1 MTSSVDEKLQD
12 ASSQKHIPTDT
23 DEEYDFDDPLNYSTN
38 YVDEHNPKGLRKPT
52 TLEKQTLRRVIHNLN
67 WTIYLLCLAELG
79 ERASYFSVQGILSNF
94 IQRPLPPGSTTGK
107 VMHGPGSEDISP
119 GALNMGLPTTQALT
133 NLLTFLA
140 YIFPLYGGFIADTK
154 IGRFKAIWIGVF
166 SGFVAHILFI
176 IAAIPSV
183 IAQGHAIVPTAL
195 AIITLAMGTGFIKPN
210 LLPLLLDQYKEQH
223 DVVKVLPS
231 GEKVIVDREKSLQ
244 RVTLYFYW
252 SINIGSFFQ
261 LATSYMERRIGF
273 WFAFFIPII
282 IYMIVPAVFWYL
294 QSRIVVKD
302 PEGSALVNTTRI
314 LRVSY
319 KKGWIKRLKSKTFWD
334 YAMPSEMEK
343 RGETTYGNN
352 KAITWNDQWVLNVK
366 QTIDSCKIFIYFP
379 IYLINDGG
387 LGSVQTS
394 QAGSMSLNGVP
405 NDLFNNFNPLAIIV
419 IIPILDVIVYPFLRK
434 YKINFR
440 PAYRITLGF
449 FIAAMSQVAGAI
461 IQHRIYTL
469 SPCGNQ
475 ATTCDQ
481 VAPITAWNEVSLYV
495 LQAASECF
503 AMTTSYEIAYTRA
516 PPNMKGLV
524 MALCLF
530 SSALSAA
537 LSEAITPALYDP
549 HIIWAFVA
557 MACVGF
563 ALAILFFF
571 HFRNLHIVMEREREW
586 REAMEHEDRV
596 AALRAVETGEVTFSN
611 LEAVASLRSVTA
623 TK

>member
-1 MTSSVDEKLQD
+1 MTSSLDEKVQET
-12 ASSQKHIPTDT
+12 SSQKHISIDT
-23 DEEYDFDDPLNYSTN
+23 DEEYDFEDPLNYSTN
-38 YVDEHNPKGLRKPT
+38 YVDEFNPKGLRKPT

-107 VMHGPGSEDISP
+107 VMHGEGSGDVSP
-119 GALNMGLPTTQALT
+119 GALNMGLPTTQAMT

-166 SGFVAHILFI
+166 SGFIAHVLFI

-294 QSRIVVKD
+294 QSRITVMD
-302 PEGSALVNTTRI
+302 PQGSALTNTSRI

-319 KKGWIKRLKSKTFWD
+319 RKGWIKRLKNKTFWD

-352 KAITWNDQWVLNVK
+352 KPITWNDQWVLNVK

-405 NDLFNNFNPLAIIV
+405 NDLFNNFNPLAIII

-469 SPCGNQ
+469 SPCGNK

-563 ALAILFFF
+563 ALAVLFFF

-596 AALRAVETGEVTFSN
+596 AALKAVETGEVTFSN

>member
-1 MTSSVDEKLQD
+1 MTSSVDEKVQET
-12 ASSQKHIPTDT
+12 SSQKHISIDT
-23 DEEYDFDDPLNYSTN
+23 DEEYDFEDPLNYSTN
-38 YVDEHNPKGLRKPT
+38 YVDEFNPKGLRKPT

-107 VMHGPGSEDISP
+107 VMHGEGSGDVSP
-119 GALNMGLPTTQALT
+119 GALNMGLPTTQAMT

-166 SGFVAHILFI
+166 SGFIAHVLFI

-294 QSRIVVKD
+294 QSRITVMD
-302 PEGSALVNTTRI
+302 PQGSALTNTSRI

-319 KKGWIKRLKSKTFWD
+319 RKGWIKRLKNKTFWD

-352 KAITWNDQWVLNVK
+352 KPITWNDQWVLNVK

-405 NDLFNNFNPLAIIV
+405 NDLFNNFNPLAIII

-469 SPCGNQ
+469 SPCGNK

-563 ALAILFFF
+563 ALAVLFFF

-596 AALRAVETGEVTFSN
+596 AALKAVETGEVTFSN

>member
-1 MTSSVDEKLQD
+1 MTSSVDEKVQET
-12 ASSQKHIPTDT
+12 SSQKHISIDT
-23 DEEYDFDDPLNYSTN
+23 DEEYDFEDPLNYSTN
-38 YVDEHNPKGLRKPT
+38 YVDEFNPKGLRKPT
-52 TLEKQTLRRVIHNLN
+52 TSEKQTLRRVIHNLN

-107 VMHGPGSEDISP
+107 VMHGEGSGDVSP
-119 GALNMGLPTTQALT
+119 GALNMGLPTTQAMT

-166 SGFVAHILFI
+166 SGFIAHVLFI

-294 QSRIVVKD
+294 QSRITVMD
-302 PEGSALVNTTRI
+302 PQGSALTNTSRI

-319 KKGWIKRLKSKTFWD
+319 RKGWIKRLKNKTFWD

-352 KAITWNDQWVLNVK
+352 KPITWNDQWVLNVK

-405 NDLFNNFNPLAIIV
+405 NDLFNNFNPLAIII

-469 SPCGNQ
+469 SPCGNK

-563 ALAILFFF
+563 ALAVLFFF

-596 AALRAVETGEVTFSN
+596 AASKAVETGEVTFSN

>member
-1 MTSSVDEKLQD
+1 MTSSVDEKVQET
-12 ASSQKHIPTDT
+12 SSQKHISIDT

-107 VMHGPGSEDISP
+107 VMHGEGSGDVSP
-119 GALNMGLPTTQALT
+119 GALNMGLPTTQAMT

-166 SGFVAHILFI
+166 SGFIAHVLFI

-294 QSRIVVKD
+294 QSRITVMD
-302 PEGSALVNTTRI
+302 PQGSALTNTSRI

-319 KKGWIKRLKSKTFWD
+319 KKGWIKRLKNKTFWD

-352 KAITWNDQWVLNVK
+352 KPITWNDQWVLNVK
-366 QTIDSCKIFIYFP
+366 QTIDSCKIFMYFP

-405 NDLFNNFNPLAIIV
+405 NDLFNNFNPLAIII

-469 SPCGNQ
+469 SPCGNK

-563 ALAILFFF
+563 ALAVLFFF

-596 AALRAVETGEVTFSN
+596 AALKAVETGEVTFSN

>member
-1 MTSSVDEKLQD
+1 MPSSVDEKVQET
-12 ASSQKHIPTDT
+12 SSQKHISIDT
-23 DEEYDFDDPLNYSTN
+23 DEEYDFEDPLNYSTN
-38 YVDEHNPKGLRKPT
+38 YVDEFNPKGLRKPT

-107 VMHGPGSEDISP
+107 VMHGEGSGDVSP
-119 GALNMGLPTTQALT
+119 GALNMGLPTTQAMT

-166 SGFVAHILFI
+166 SGFIAHVLFI

-294 QSRIVVKD
+294 QSRITVMD
-302 PEGSALVNTTRI
+302 PQGSALTNTSRI

-319 KKGWIKRLKSKTFWD
+319 RKGWIKRLKNKTFWD

-352 KAITWNDQWVLNVK
+352 KPITWNDQWVLNVK

-405 NDLFNNFNPLAIIV
+405 NDLFNNFNPLAIII

-469 SPCGNQ
+469 SPCGNK

-563 ALAILFFF
+563 ALAVLFFF

-596 AALRAVETGEVTFSN
+596 AALKAVETGEVTFSN

>member
-1 MTSSVDEKLQD
+1 MTSSVDEKVQET
-12 ASSQKHIPTDT
+12 SSQKHISIDT
-23 DEEYDFDDPLNYSTN
+23 DEEYDFEDPLNYSTN
-38 YVDEHNPKGLRKPT
+38 YVDEFNPKGLRKPT

-107 VMHGPGSEDISP
+107 VMHGEGSGDVSP
-119 GALNMGLPTTQALT
+119 GALNMGLPTTQAMT

-166 SGFVAHILFI
+166 SGFIAHVLFI

-273 WFAFFIPII
+273 WFSFFIPII

-294 QSRIVVKD
+294 QSRITVMD
-302 PEGSALVNTTRI
+302 PQGSALTNTSRI

-319 KKGWIKRLKSKTFWD
+319 RKGWIKRLKNKTFWD

-352 KAITWNDQWVLNVK
+352 KPITWNDQWVLNVK

-405 NDLFNNFNPLAIIV
+405 NDLFNNFNPLAIII

-469 SPCGNQ
+469 SPCGNK

-563 ALAILFFF
+563 ALAVLFFF

-596 AALRAVETGEVTFSN
+596 AALKAVETGEVTFSN

>member
-1 MTSSVDEKLQD
+1 MAAVLDEKLQE
-12 ASSQKHIPTDT
+12 ASSNQHSLIT
-23 DEEYDFDDPLNYSTN
+23 DEDYDFDDPLNYSTN
-38 YVDEHNPKGLRKPT
+38 YVDEYNPKGLRKPT
-52 TLEKQTLRRVIHNLN
+52 NLEKQSLRRVINNLN
-67 WTIYLLCLAELG
+67 WTIYLLCVAELA

-94 IQRPLPPGSTTGK
+94 IQRPLPKGSTTGK
-107 VMHGPGSEDISP
+107 VPHGPGSADISP
-119 GALNMGLPTTQALT
+119 GALNMGLPTTQAMT

-140 YIFPLYGGFIADTK
+140 YIFPLYGGYIADTK
-154 IGRFKAIWIGVF
+154 IGRFKAIWIGVV
-166 SGFVAHILFI
+166 SGFIAHVLFV
-176 IAAIPSV
+176 IAAIPKV

-195 AIITLAMGTGFIKPN
+195 GIITLAMGTGFIKPN

-252 SINIGSFFQ
+252 AINIGSFFQ

-282 IYMIVPAVFWYL
+282 IYMILPFIFWFL
-294 QSRIVVKD
+294 QTRIEVKK
-302 PEGSALVNTTRI
+302 PEGSALTNTVRI

-319 KKGWIKRLKSKTFWD
+319 RKGWLRRLSNKSFWD
-334 YAMPSEMEK
+334 YALPSEMEK
-343 RGETTYGNN
+343 RSEIYG
-352 KAITWNDQWVLNVK
+352 KKPISWTDLWVLNVK
-366 QTIDSCKIFIYFP
+366 QTIDSCKIFIYYP
-379 IYLINDGG
+379 LYLINDGG

-405 NDLFNNFNPLAIIV
+405 NDLFNNFNPLTIII
-419 IIPILDVIVYPFLRK
+419 IIPILDVIVYPAFRRF
-434 YKINFR
+434 KINFR
-440 PAYRITLGF
+440 PVYRITFGF
-449 FIAAMSQVAGAI
+449 FLASMSQVAGAI

-475 ATTCDQ
+475 ATTCTKG

-530 SSALSAA
+530 ASALSAA

-557 MACVGF
+557 MAVVGIV
-563 ALAILFFF
+563 LTITFFF
-571 HFRNLHIVMEREREW
+571 HFRNLHVTMEKEREW
-586 REAMEHEDRV
+586 REALDHDERA
-596 AALRAVETGEVTFSN
+596 AALKAVETGEVTFSN
-611 LEAVASLRSVTA
+611 LEAVASLKSA
-623 TK
+623 AK

>member
-1 MTSSVDEKLQD
+1 MTSLVDEKAQD
-12 ASSQKHIPTDT
+12 AGSQKHISTET

-38 YVDEHNPKGLRKPT
+38 YVDEYNPKGLRKPT
-52 TLEKQTLRRVIHNLN
+52 ALEKQTLRRVIENLN
-67 WTIYLLCLAELG
+67 WSIYLLCLAELG

-107 VMHGPGSEDISP
+107 VMHGDGSGDISP
-119 GALNMGLPTTQALT
+119 GALDMGLPTTQAMT

-140 YIFPLYGGFIADTK
+140 YIFPLYGGYIADTK
-154 IGRFKAIWIGVF
+154 IGRFKAIWIGVIA
-166 SGFVAHILFI
+166 GFIAHVLFI
-176 IAAIPSV
+176 IAAIPKV
-183 IAQGHAIVPTAL
+183 IAEGHAIVPTAF

-210 LLPLLLDQYKEQH
+210 LLPLLLDQYKEKH
-223 DVVKVLPS
+223 DVVKVLPT

-252 SINIGSFFQ
+252 AINIGSFFQ

-294 QSRIVVKD
+294 QSRIIVVE
-302 PEGSALVNTTRI
+302 PEGSALTNTARI

-319 KKGWIKRLKSKTFWD
+319 KKGWIKRLRNKTFWD
-334 YAMPSEMEK
+334 YALPSEMEK

-352 KAITWNDQWVLNVK
+352 KPVTWNDQWVLNVK
-366 QTIDSCKIFIYFP
+366 QTIDSCKIFIYYP

-405 NDLFNNFNPLAIIV
+405 NDLFNNFNPLTIIV
-419 IIPILDVIVYPFLRK
+419 IIPILDVIVYPFLRR

-449 FIAAMSQVAGAI
+449 FIATMSQVAGAI

-537 LSEAITPALYDP
+537 LSEAITPALNDP
-549 HIIWAFVA
+549 NIIWAFVA

-563 ALAILFFF
+563 ALTVLFFF

-586 REAMEHEDRV
+586 REALEHDERV
-596 AALRAVETGEVTFSN
+596 NALKAVETGEVTFSN

>member
-1 MTSSVDEKLQD
+1 MTSSVDEKVQET
-12 ASSQKHIPTDT
+12 SSQKHISIDT

-38 YVDEHNPKGLRKPT
+38 YVDEYNPKGLRKPT

-107 VMHGPGSEDISP
+107 VMHGDGSGDVSP
-119 GALNMGLPTTQALT
+119 GALNMGLPTTQAMT

-166 SGFVAHILFI
+166 SGFVAHVLFI

-294 QSRIVVKD
+294 QSRITVMD
-302 PEGSALVNTTRI
+302 PQGSALTNTSRI

-319 KKGWIKRLKSKTFWD
+319 KKGWIKRLKNKTFWD

-352 KAITWNDQWVLNVK
+352 KPITWNDQWVLNVK
-366 QTIDSCKIFIYFP
+366 QTIDSCKIFMYFP

-405 NDLFNNFNPLAIIV
+405 NDLFNNFNPLAIII

-469 SPCGNQ
+469 SPCGNK

-563 ALAILFFF
+563 ALAVLFFF

-596 AALRAVETGEVTFSN
+596 AALKAVETGEVTFSN

>member
-1 MTSSVDEKLQD
+1 MTSSVDEKVQET
-12 ASSQKHIPTDT
+12 SSQKHISIDT
-23 DEEYDFDDPLNYSTN
+23 DEEYDFEDPLNYSTN
-38 YVDEHNPKGLRKPT
+38 YVDEFNPKGLRKPT

-107 VMHGPGSEDISP
+107 VMHGEGSGDVSP
-119 GALNMGLPTTQALT
+119 GALNMGLPTTQAMT

-166 SGFVAHILFI
+166 SGFIAHVLFI

-294 QSRIVVKD
+294 QSRITVMD
-302 PEGSALVNTTRI
+302 PQGSALTNTSRI

-319 KKGWIKRLKSKTFWD
+319 RKGWLKRLKNKTFWD

-352 KAITWNDQWVLNVK
+352 KPITWNDQWVLNVK

-405 NDLFNNFNPLAIIV
+405 NDLFNNFNPLAIII

-469 SPCGNQ
+469 SPCGNK

-563 ALAILFFF
+563 ALAVLFFF

-596 AALRAVETGEVTFSN
+596 AALKAVETGEVTFSN

>member
-1 MTSSVDEKLQD
+1 MSEKIQSGNVSV
-12 ASSQKHIPTDT
+12 SSQRHES
-23 DEEYDFDDPLNYSTN
+23 DEEYDYEDPLNYSTHF
-38 YVDEHNPKGLRKPT
+38 VDEFNPKGLRKPT
-52 TLEKQTLRRVIHNLN
+52 ASEKQKLRRVIANLN
-67 WTIYLLCLAELG
+67 WAVYLLCLAELG

-107 VMHGPGSEDISP
+107 VMHGEGSGDISP
-119 GALNMGLPTTQALT
+119 GALDMGLPTTQAMT

-154 IGRFKAIWIGVF
+154 IGRFKAIWIGVVA
-166 SGFVAHILFI
+166 GFIAHVLLI

-183 IAQGHAIVPTAL
+183 IKQGHAIVPTAL
-195 AIITLAMGTGFIKPN
+195 GIITLAMGTGFIKPN

-231 GEKVIVDREKSLQ
+231 GESVIVDREKLMQ

-252 SINIGSFFQ
+252 SINIGAFFQ

-282 IYMIVPAVFWYL
+282 VYMIVPAVFWYL
-294 QSRIVVKD
+294 QPRLIVKE
-302 PEGSALVNTTRI
+302 PEGSALTNATRI

-319 KKGWIKRLKSKTFWD
+319 RKGWLRRLKNGTFWD
-334 YAMPSEMEK
+334 HALPSEMEK
-343 RGETTYGNN
+343 RGETYT
-352 KAITWNDQWVLNVK
+352 KKTPVSWTDQWVLNVK
-366 QTIDSCKIFIYFP
+366 QTIDSCKIFMYFP

-405 NDLFNNFNPLAIIV
+405 NDLFNNFNPLAIII

-434 YKINFR
+434 HKINFR

-469 SPCGNQ
+469 SPCGNR

-481 VAPITAWNEVSLYV
+481 VAPLTAWNEVSLYV

-516 PPNMKGLV
+516 PPTMKGLV

-530 SSALSAA
+530 SSAISAA

-563 ALAILFFF
+563 VLTVLFFF
-571 HFRNLHIVMEREREW
+571 HFRNLHLVMEREREW
-586 REAMEHEDRV
+586 REMLDHEDRV
-596 AALRAVETGEVTFSN
+596 AALKAAETGEVTFSN
-611 LEAVASLRSVTA
+611 LEAVASLKSA
-623 TK
+623 AK

>member
-1 MTSSVDEKLQD
+1 MTSSVDEKVQET
-12 ASSQKHIPTDT
+12 SSQKHISIDT
-23 DEEYDFDDPLNYSTN
+23 DEEYDFEDPLNYSTN
-38 YVDEHNPKGLRKPT
+38 YVDEFNPKGLRKPT

-107 VMHGPGSEDISP
+107 VMHGEGSGDVSP
-119 GALNMGLPTTQALT
+119 GALNMGLPTTQAMT

-166 SGFVAHILFI
+166 SGFIAHVLFI

-294 QSRIVVKD
+294 QSRITVMD
-302 PEGSALVNTTRI
+302 PQGSALTNTSRI

-319 KKGWIKRLKSKTFWD
+319 RKGWIKRLKNKTFWD

-352 KAITWNDQWVLNVK
+352 KPITWNDQWVLNVK

-405 NDLFNNFNPLAIIV
+405 NDLFNNFNPLAIII

-469 SPCGNQ
+469 SPCGNK

-537 LSEAITPALYDP
+537 LSEAITPALYAP

-563 ALAILFFF
+563 ALAVLFFF

-596 AALRAVETGEVTFSN
+596 AALKAVETGEVTFSN